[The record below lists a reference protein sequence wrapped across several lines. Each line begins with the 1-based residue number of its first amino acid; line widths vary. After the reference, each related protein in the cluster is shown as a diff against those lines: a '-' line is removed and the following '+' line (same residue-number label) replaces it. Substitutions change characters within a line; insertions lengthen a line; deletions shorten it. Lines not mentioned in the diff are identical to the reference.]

1 MNQTLLKI
9 GRYIIF
15 LIYSWSTACGL
26 YVIENYGKENTITY
40 DVIKN
45 MLLLTLILFF
55 TILYF
60 SSVTIFK
67 QKDKA

>member
-26 YVIENYGKENTITY
+26 YVIENYGKENTITN

-60 SSVTIFK
+60 SSNPILK
-67 QKDKA
+67 KEG

>member
-9 GRYIIF
+9 GRHIIF

-26 YVIENYGKENTITY
+26 YVIENYGKENTITN

-60 SSVTIFK
+60 SSNPILK
-67 QKDKA
+67 KEG

>member
-1 MNQTLLKI
+1 MNQTLRKI

-26 YVIENYGKENTITY
+26 YIIENYGKENVITY

-45 MLLLTLILFF
+45 MLLLTLILFL

-60 SSVTIFK
+60 SSNSILK
-67 QKDKA
+67 KEG